1 MKKTKTILSL
11 ALSICLVISLAGC
24 GNLET
29 TTTINEDVTT
39 TTEAE
44 SDESVDQISE
54 IVSSMTVEQ
63 KISQMIVISMRSDVN
78 NTKSVTELTQEYKD
92 IIQKYDFG
100 GVLLMIGNFV
110 DTDQT
115 VNLIYDCQE
124 AAKSSELGIPMFI
137 STDQEGGR
145 VNRMS
150 YGSTGPGNMAMAA
163 SGDTELTKEFAGII
177 GRELSSVGCNVDFA
191 PVSDVNNNPNNPI
204 INVRSFSDDPEIV
217 AENVGPF
224 IEGLKENNIL
234 VSLKHFPGHGNV
246 SEDSHTHLP
255 CSEYTLEELK
265 SLELIPFEAGI
276 RSGADMIMTAHI
288 QYPEIEKETYISK
301 EDGKE
306 VYLPATLSRKIMHDI
321 LRGEMGFDGL
331 IVTDAMKMDAIATH
345 FDPIDAGT
353 MAINAD
359 VDVLLEPVFVYK
371 DDEIDTFNE
380 LDEYI
385 AGLVARVESGE
396 ISESE
401 LDDSVYRII
410 KCKMESGIYDNALT
424 KSREEMKADAKKT
437 VGSAEHH
444 EKEWEMAEKCM
455 TLIKNDDSV
464 LPLDGNNEEKTL
476 LLYPNEEK
484 EYTVDYAL
492 SRLEKD
498 GLIDRSKVTS
508 MSFDGLYEDDEA
520 LQSSFADSDRI
531 IVITMVTEYNEELD
545 KILDKADDADKKTI
559 LLSLNMPYT
568 ASCYDDVDAILCG
581 FNSEGTAHDGDG
593 NGPFNMNIAVAI
605 GAIYGS
611 SVPQGKL
618 PLNIPEISETTDDGI
633 VFSAEDILYKRGFG
647 LMNWGE

>member
-1 MKKTKTILSL
+1 MKKTKNILSL

-100 GVLLMIGNFV
+100 GVLLMVGNFV

-115 VNLIYDCQE
+115 VDLIYDCQE

-234 VSLKHFPGHGNV
+234 VSLKHFPGHENA
-246 SEDSHTHLP
+246 
-255 CSEYTLEELK
+255 K
-265 SLELIPFEAGI
+265 S
-276 RSGADMIMTAHI
+276 
-288 QYPEIEKETYISK
+288 
-301 EDGKE
+301 
-306 VYLPATLSRKIMHDI
+306 
-321 LRGEMGFDGL
+321 
-331 IVTDAMKMDAIATH
+331 
-345 FDPIDAGT
+345 
-353 MAINAD
+353 
-359 VDVLLEPVFVYK
+359 
-371 DDEIDTFNE
+371 
-380 LDEYI
+380 
-385 AGLVARVESGE
+385 
-396 ISESE
+396 
-401 LDDSVYRII
+401 
-410 KCKMESGIYDNALT
+410 
-424 KSREEMKADAKKT
+424 
-437 VGSAEHH
+437 
-444 EKEWEMAEKCM
+444 
-455 TLIKNDDSV
+455 
-464 LPLDGNNEEKTL
+464 
-476 LLYPNEEK
+476 
-484 EYTVDYAL
+484 
-492 SRLEKD
+492 
-498 GLIDRSKVTS
+498 
-508 MSFDGLYEDDEA
+508 
-520 LQSSFADSDRI
+520 
-531 IVITMVTEYNEELD
+531 
-545 KILDKADDADKKTI
+545 
-559 LLSLNMPYT
+559 
-568 ASCYDDVDAILCG
+568 
-581 FNSEGTAHDGDG
+581 
-593 NGPFNMNIAVAI
+593 
-605 GAIYGS
+605 
-611 SVPQGKL
+611 
-618 PLNIPEISETTDDGI
+618 
-633 VFSAEDILYKRGFG
+633 
-647 LMNWGE
+647 